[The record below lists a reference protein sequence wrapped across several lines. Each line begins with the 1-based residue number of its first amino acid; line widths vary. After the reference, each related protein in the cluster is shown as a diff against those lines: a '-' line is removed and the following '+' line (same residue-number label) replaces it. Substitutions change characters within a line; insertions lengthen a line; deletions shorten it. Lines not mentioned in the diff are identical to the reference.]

1 MQRKCIVE
9 IALTVSVVVTAMG
22 IGCGANA
29 SFFNPA
35 FVNTNLGGQF
45 PLTPGPGAAFILV
58 RCVNETGDVAEFTVT
73 VEREVF
79 VIDEEGLRQFDDLG
93 NPVTT
98 SERETVRLTT
108 FAAPPAN
115 ELGVLFSCSPEP
127 VNIIGLGE
135 NLLPSDAAVYVGGQ
149 GAGGAAG
156 AGVSAAD
163 VNPLSRTA
171 GNFGCGD
178 TVIFRAFTPGG
189 LAGGSVS
196 IQSLLLP
203 GYEQPSIFAG
213 PDTFTNLS
221 EFLESQVRED
231 G

>member
-1 MQRKCIVE
+1 MM
-9 IALTVSVVVTAMG
+9 VTLFG
-22 IGCGANA
+22 VGTGCGTEA
-29 SFFNPA
+29 SFLNPA
-35 FVNTNLGGQF
+35 FINANIGGQY
-45 PLTPGPGAAFILV
+45 PLTPGPGAAFVLV

-73 VEREVF
+73 VEREVY
-79 VIDEEGLRQFDDLG
+79 VKDEQGQNQFDDLG
-93 NPVTT
+93 QPVTT
-98 SERETVRLTT
+98 TERETVRMTT
-108 FAAPPAN
+108 FANAPAN

-135 NLLPSDAAVYVGGQ
+135 NLLPSDAAIYIGGQ
-149 GAGGAAG
+149 GGGGTPG

-189 LAGGSVS
+189 IAGGTVS
-196 IQSLLLP
+196 IQALLPP

-213 PDTFTNLS
+213 PDTFVNMA
-221 EFLESQVRED
+221 EFLETQVRED
-231 G
+231 E